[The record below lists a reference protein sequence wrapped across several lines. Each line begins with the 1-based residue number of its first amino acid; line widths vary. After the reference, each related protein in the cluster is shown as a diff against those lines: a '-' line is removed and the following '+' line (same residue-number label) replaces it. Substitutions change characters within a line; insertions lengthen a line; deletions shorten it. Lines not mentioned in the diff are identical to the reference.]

1 MSSFDRTGD
10 EPGGTRELPGG
21 GTQAGAGGG
30 PAWGGGTAGAGGGP
44 AWGGGTPAGPGGP
57 AKRPGGGRWRL
68 ALALLL
74 TAVLAGTVGAVVV
87 AAQGGAEP
95 TRAAVTVTGTPA
107 PAAATT
113 GDVRTALAKI
123 MPAVVTITT
132 VDGSAFRGGQRGGAG
147 TGIIVAANGEVVTN
161 AHVVEGA
168 SSIRVQIPGRSGTVT
183 ARVVGSDA
191 GADLALL
198 RLDGVSG
205 LPVATFAADSTVH
218 VGDPV
223 LAVGNAEGYGGTPTV
238 TEGIVSA
245 VDRNLPAG
253 SGASGT
259 LRGLLQTD
267 AAINPGNSGGA
278 LVDTAGRVIGVT
290 TAVAGGQR
298 GAPAE
303 NIGFAIRS
311 DAVVKAL
318 PDLRAGRN
326 VAGGS
331 RSNPTAFLGVQLS
344 DTGGTGALV
353 GAVEPGSP
361 AASAGLQAGDVITT
375 ADGTSIN
382 SAADLQSVIAR
393 HKPGDRISL
402 SWRPGGQGQA
412 KTGTVTLAR
421 RPTS

>member
-1 MSSFDRTGD
+1 MSSFDRAGD

-21 GTQAGAGGG
+21 GT
-30 PAWGGGTAGAGGGP
+30 PAGAGGGP
-44 AWGGGTPAGPGGP
+44 AWGGGTPGAGGGPPWVGGPPAGPGGP
-57 AKRPGGGRWRL
+57 ARRPGGGRWRL

-74 TAVLAGTVGAVVV
+74 TAVLAGTVGGVIVAARGDAGPTQAAVVS
-87 AAQGGAEP
+87 AA
-95 TRAAVTVTGTPA
+95 PA

-132 VDGSAFRGGQRGGAG
+132 VDGSTFRGGERGGAG

-245 VDRNLPAG
+245 LDRNLPAG
-253 SGASGT
+253 AGASGT

-298 GAPAE
+298 GTQAE

-311 DAVVKAL
+311 DTVVKAL

-361 AASAGLQAGDVITT
+361 AADAGLRAGDVITT
-375 ADGTSIN
+375 ADRTSIG
-382 SAADLQSVIAR
+382 SAADLQAVIGR

-412 KTGTVTLAR
+412 RTETVTLDR

>member
-1 MSSFDRTGD
+1 VGVRL
-10 EPGGTRELPGG
+10 LPC
-21 GTQAGAGGG
+21 
-30 PAWGGGTAGAGGGP
+30 PP
-44 AWGGGTPAGPGGP
+44 PPP
-57 AKRPGGGRWRL
+57 PPRPGGGRWRL

-74 TAVLAGTVGAVVV
+74 TAVLAGTIGGVVV
-87 AAQGGAEP
+87 AAKGDAEP
-95 TRAAVTVTGTPA
+95 TAAATVSATPA

-113 GDVRTALAKI
+113 GDVRAALAKV

-132 VDGSAFRGGQRGGAG
+132 VDGSGFGGGQRGGAG

-168 SSIRVQIPGRSGTVT
+168 SSIRVQVQGRSGTVT

-223 LAVGNAEGYGGTPTV
+223 LAIGNAEGYGGTPTV

-245 VDRNLPAG
+245 LDRNLPAG
-253 SGASGT
+253 LGASGT

-267 AAINPGNSGGA
+267 AAINPGNSGGP

-298 GAPAE
+298 GVQAE

-311 DAVVKAL
+311 DTVVKAL

-326 VAGGS
+326 VAGAT
-331 RSNPTAFLGVQLS
+331 RATPTAFLGVQLS

-361 AASAGLQAGDVITT
+361 AASARLQAGDVITS
-375 ADGTSIN
+375 ADGTTVN
-382 SAADLQSVIAR
+382 SAADLQAVIAK

-412 KTGTVTLAR
+412 KTETVTLAR

>member
-1 MSSFDRTGD
+1 MSSFDRAGD

-21 GTQAGAGGG
+21 GT
-30 PAWGGGTAGAGGGP
+30 PAGAGGGP
-44 AWGGGTPAGPGGP
+44 AWGGGTPGAGGGPPWGGGPPAGPGGP
-57 AKRPGGGRWRL
+57 ARRPGGGRWRL

-74 TAVLAGTVGAVVV
+74 TAVLAGTVGGVIVAARGDAGPTQAAVVS
-87 AAQGGAEP
+87 AA
-95 TRAAVTVTGTPA
+95 PA

-113 GDVRTALAKI
+113 RDVRTALAKI

-132 VDGSAFRGGQRGGAG
+132 VDGSTFRGGERGGAG

-245 VDRNLPAG
+245 LDRNLPAG
-253 SGASGT
+253 AGASGT

-298 GAPAE
+298 GTQAE

-311 DAVVKAL
+311 DTVVKAL

-361 AASAGLQAGDVITT
+361 AADAGLRAGDVITT
-375 ADGTSIN
+375 ADRTSIG
-382 SAADLQSVIAR
+382 SAADLQAVIGR

-412 KTGTVTLAR
+412 RTETVTLDR

>member
-1 MSSFDRTGD
+1 MSSFDRAGD

-21 GTQAGAGGG
+21 T
-30 PAWGGGTAGAGGGP
+30 PAGAGGGP
-44 AWGGGTPAGPGGP
+44 AWGGGTPGGPASGGGTPAGPGGP
-57 AKRPGGGRWRL
+57 RSRPVGGRWRL

-74 TAVLAGTVGAVVV
+74 TAVLAGTIGGVIV
-87 AAQGGAEP
+87 AARGDAQPGK
-95 TRAAVTVTGTPA
+95 AALVSATPA

-113 GDVRTALAKI
+113 GDVRTALAKV

-132 VDGSAFRGGQRGGAG
+132 VDGSTFRGGQRGGAG

-168 SSIRVQIPGRSGTVT
+168 SSIRVQLPGRSGTIT

-223 LAVGNAEGYGGTPTV
+223 LAIGNAEGYGGTPTV

-245 VDRNLPAG
+245 LDRNLPAG
-253 SGASGT
+253 AGASGT

-267 AAINPGNSGGA
+267 AAINPGNSGGP
-278 LVDTAGRVIGVT
+278 LVDTAGRVVGVT

-298 GAPAE
+298 GAQAE

-311 DAVVKAL
+311 DTVVKAL

-331 RSNPTAFLGVQLS
+331 SARPTAFLGVQLS

-361 AASAGLQAGDVITT
+361 AADAGLRAGDVITN
-375 ADGTSIN
+375 ADGTSIG
-382 SAADLQSVIAR
+382 SAADLQAVIAK

-402 SWRPGGQGQA
+402 SWRPGGQGSA
-412 KTGTVTLAR
+412 KTATVTLDR
-421 RPTS
+421 RSTS

>member
-1 MSSFDRTGD
+1 
-10 EPGGTRELPGG
+10 
-21 GTQAGAGGG
+21 
-30 PAWGGGTAGAGGGP
+30 
-44 AWGGGTPAGPGGP
+44 
-57 AKRPGGGRWRL
+57 
-68 ALALLL
+68 
-74 TAVLAGTVGAVVV
+74 
-87 AAQGGAEP
+87 
-95 TRAAVTVTGTPA
+95 
-107 PAAATT
+107 
-113 GDVRTALAKI
+113 
-123 MPAVVTITT
+123 
-132 VDGSAFRGGQRGGAG
+132 
-147 TGIIVAANGEVVTN
+147 
-161 AHVVEGA
+161 VVEGA
-168 SSIRVQIPGRSGTVT
+168 SSIRVQVPGRSGTVT

-223 LAVGNAEGYGGTPTV
+223 LAIGNAEGYGGTPTV

-245 VDRNLPAG
+245 LDRNLPAG

-298 GAPAE
+298 GTPAE

-326 VAGGS
+326 VTGS
-331 RSNPTAFLGVQLS
+331 APTNRTAFLGVQLS

-353 GAVEPGSP
+353 GGVEPGSP
-361 AASAGLQAGDVITT
+361 AANAGLQAGDVITS
-375 ADGTSIN
+375 ADGTTIN
-382 SAADLQSVIAR
+382 SAADLQTVIAR

-402 SWRPGGQGQA
+402 SWRPGGQGQ
-412 KTGTVTLAR
+412 TRTETVTLAR